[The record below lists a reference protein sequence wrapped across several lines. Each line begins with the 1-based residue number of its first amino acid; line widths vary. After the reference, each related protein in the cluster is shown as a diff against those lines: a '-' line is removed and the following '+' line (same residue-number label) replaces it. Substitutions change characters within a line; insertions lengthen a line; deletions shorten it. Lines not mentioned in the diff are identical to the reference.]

1 MTHHPRLHAR
11 PRVKLDNLHFGKL
24 LATFLSLRP
33 RLEAA
38 ARARTG
44 SRAQAEDILQDTWLK
59 LDKARTGGPIDNP
72 GGYITQ
78 VARNALTDQHR
89 KDRRRGEIDDELN
102 EVLWE
107 KQDTVSPERIL
118 IGREAVRAVET
129 ILAELPERTRQIFL
143 MNRIDGIS
151 HRKIASQLGISD
163 EAVYYHIRRA
173 LERLASV
180 RDEFGA

>member
-1 MTHHPRLHAR
+1 MDKR
-11 PRVKLDNLHFGKL
+11 HFGKL
-24 LATFLSLRP
+24 LTTFLLLRP
-33 RLEAA
+33 RLEASA
-38 ARARTG
+38 HARTG

-59 LDKARTGGPIDNP
+59 LDKAPSDVPIDNP

-89 KDRRRGEIDDELN
+89 KERRRSEIDTELN

-107 KQDTVSPERIL
+107 PSDAVSPERIL
-118 IGREAVRAVET
+118 IGREAIRAVEAV
-129 ILAELPERTRQIFL
+129 LDQLPERTRQIFL

-151 HRKIASQLGISD
+151 HRKIASQFGISD

-180 RDEFGA
+180 RDEFGT